1 MTYTRNALQPVMS
14 MKPEGYRPRLIEKE
28 LDMKM
33 GMYGTVCIE
42 GPRACGKTWTGLSR
56 AESAFGLDDPADNHL
71 NYVKAQ
77 TDVRS
82 AFDGPEP
89 RLIDEWQGCPRI
101 WDTAKSITDRSTEKG
116 RFILT
121 GSSTPASKGV
131 MHDGTGRIGT
141 VRMRPMSLFESGD
154 SKGTVSLSGL
164 FDGRF
169 GIDEPSRNTLEKLV
183 GLTVRGGWPMAIGL
197 SEKQCVRYSRGYL
210 AEAIRSASVLDGAD
224 RNESKMRALVRALAR
239 NESGIVSNSALSED
253 TRNAEDD
260 GSGMRNS
267 KSGLSEQT
275 VPVYMSA
282 LERVF
287 VVDNQPAFSFGARPS
302 VRMAKNPKRHLVD
315 PSLSIAALEL
325 TPKDLMADL
334 RTYRP
339 MFESMCF
346 RDLRIY
352 AESRG
357 GSVSHYRDDR
367 GKEIDAIIQNYEGEY
382 GAVEIKLGE
391 GQVDEAAENM
401 LKLRKRF
408 ENDGLPLPKFMC
420 VVCGTAA
427 GSYRRPDGV
436 YVVPITHLR
445 D

>member
-1 MTYTRNALQPVMS
+1 MS
-14 MKPEGYRPRLIEKE
+14 MKPEEYRPRLIEKE
-28 LDMKM
+28 LDMKA
-33 GMYGTVCIE
+33 GMYGAVCIE
-42 GPRACGKTWTGLSR
+42 GAKACGKTWAGLSR
-56 AESAFGLDDPADNHL
+56 SASVFDLNDSKDDYL
-71 NYVKAQ
+71 NLKRAQ
-77 TDVRS
+77 TDVGS
-82 AFDGPEP
+82 AFEGEEP
-89 RLIDEWQGCPRI
+89 RLIDEWQECPRI
-101 WDTAKSITDRSTEKG
+101 WDAAKSITDKSTKNG

-121 GSSTPASKGV
+121 GSSTPVSKGV

-164 FDGRF
+164 FDGEF
-169 GIDEPSRNTLEKLV
+169 ALDEPSQNTLEKLV
-183 GLTVRGGWPMAIGL
+183 GLTVRGGWPRAIGL
-197 SEKQCVRYSRGYL
+197 SERQYVRYSRNYL
-210 AEAIRSASVLDGAD
+210 AEAIRSASVLDGTD
-224 RNESKMRALVRALAR
+224 RNEAKMKALVKALAR
-239 NESGIVSNSALSED
+239 NESNIVSNSALSED
-253 TRNAEDD
+253 TRKAEYD
-260 GSGMRNS
+260 GSGLRKS

-275 VPVYMSA
+275 VPVYVSA

-287 VVDNQPAFSFGARPS
+287 IVDNQPAFGFDARPS
-302 VRMAKNPKRHLVD
+302 VRIAKNPKRHLVD
-315 PSLSIAALEL
+315 PSLSIAALGL
-325 TPKDLMADL
+325 TPKELMADL

-352 AESRG
+352 AEARG

-367 GKEIDAIIQNYEGEY
+367 GKEIDAIVQNYEGDY
-382 GAVEIKLGE
+382 GAVQIELMEDRTDI
-391 GQVDEAAENM
+391 AAENM

-420 VVCGTAA
+420 VICGTAA

>member
-1 MTYTRNALQPVMS
+1 MS

-42 GPRACGKTWTGLSR
+42 GAKACGKTWTGLSR
-56 AESAFGLDDPADNHL
+56 AKSVFDLNDSRDNYL
-71 NYVKAQ
+71 NLKRAQ
-77 TDVRS
+77 TDVGF
-82 AFDGPEP
+82 AFEGEEP
-89 RLIDEWQGCPRI
+89 RLIDEWQECPRI
-101 WDTAKSITDRSTEKG
+101 WDAAESITDKSSENG

-121 GSSTPASKGV
+121 GSSTPVSKGA

-164 FDGRF
+164 FDGEF
-169 GIDEPSRNTLEKLV
+169 VLDEPSQNTLEKLV
-183 GLTVRGGWPMAIGL
+183 GLTVRGGWPMALGL
-197 SEKQCVRYSRGYL
+197 SERQYVQYSRDYIGKV
-210 AEAIRSASVLDGAD
+210 IRNASAMDGIG
-224 RNESKMRALVRALAR
+224 RNEAKMRMLVKSLAR
-239 NESGIVSNSALSED
+239 NESVIAGNGAISSDATDAEYGHWGTGKKRLSV
-253 TRNAEDD
+253 
-260 GSGMRNS
+260 
-267 KSGLSEQT
+267 SEQT
-275 VPVYMSA
+275 VPVYSSV
-282 LERVF
+282 LERMF
-287 VVDNQPAFSFGARPS
+287 IVDNQPAFSFNARSS
-302 VRMAKNPKRHLVD
+302 VRVGKSPKRHLVD

-325 TPKDLMADL
+325 TPKKLMSDLN
-334 RTYRP
+334 TYGF

-352 AESRG
+352 AEAHG

-367 GKEIDAIIQNYEGEY
+367 GKEIDAIVQNYEGDY

-420 VVCGTAA
+420 VICGTAA

>member
-1 MTYTRNALQPVMS
+1 MS
-14 MKPEGYRPRLIEKE
+14 IKPEGYRPRLIEKE

-33 GMYGTVCIE
+33 GMYGAVCIE
-42 GPRACGKTWTGLSR
+42 GAKACGKTWTGLSR
-56 AESAFGLDDPADNHL
+56 SASVFDLNDSKDDYLNLKRAQTNVGSAFEGE
-71 NYVKAQ
+71 
-77 TDVRS
+77 
-82 AFDGPEP
+82 EP
-89 RLIDEWQGCPRI
+89 HLIDEWQECPRI
-101 WDTAKSITDRSTEKG
+101 WDATKSITDKSSKNG

-121 GSSTPASKGV
+121 GSSTPVSKGV

-164 FDGRF
+164 FDGEF
-169 GIDEPSRNTLEKLV
+169 ALDEPSQNTLEKLV

-197 SEKQCVRYSRGYL
+197 SEKQYVQYSRDYIGKV
-210 AEAIRSASVLDGAD
+210 IRGASAMDGVG
-224 RNESKMRALVRALAR
+224 RNEAKMRMFVKSLAR
-239 NESGIVSNSALSED
+239 NESTLASNSTISSDVTDEDIDRSAMERERSTLSQ
-253 TRNAEDD
+253 
-260 GSGMRNS
+260 
-267 KSGLSEQT
+267 QT
-275 VPVYMSA
+275 VPVYSSV
-282 LERVF
+282 LERMF
-287 VVDNQPAFSFGARPS
+287 IVDNQPAFSFNARSS
-302 VRMAKNPKRHLVD
+302 VRVGKSPKRHFVD

-325 TPKDLMADL
+325 TPKKLMSDLN
-334 RTYRP
+334 TYGF

-352 AESRG
+352 AEAHG
-357 GSVSHYRDDR
+357 GTVSHYRDDR
-367 GKEIDAIIQNYEGEY
+367 GKEIDAIVQNYEGDY

-408 ENDGLPLPKFMC
+408 EDDGLPLPKFMC